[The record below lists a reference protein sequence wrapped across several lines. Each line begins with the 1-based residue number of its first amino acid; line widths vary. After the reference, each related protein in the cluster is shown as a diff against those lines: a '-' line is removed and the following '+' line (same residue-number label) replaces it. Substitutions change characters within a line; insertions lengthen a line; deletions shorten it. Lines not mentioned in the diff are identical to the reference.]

1 MENYR
6 YLAVEIGVIYLET
19 KSMAKYH
26 LSDAA
31 NQGRYGDN
39 VLVHMNQDEVKS
51 LANMAGM
58 DDLPRNPS
66 TGLPEAWI
74 FAAASLGLSLYQG
87 AKATSMGRDS
97 AKTQLKLIQSQKN
110 NLKEQKESLG
120 QNVGAQKQAATA
132 QFEQGLEG
140 LSAKTGM
147 EKEDIMEGYD
157 KAMQQSG
164 LVSSGAQEGRK
175 KMWDR
180 VGQAFGRG
188 KEGLY
193 SELSMKMGE
202 AEGFL
207 ESETARIEA
216 EEKRLNAEQSLQNQ
230 QRTQTFFGF

>member
-1 MENYR
+1 
-6 YLAVEIGVIYLET
+6 
-19 KSMAKYH
+19 MAKYH
-26 LSDAA
+26 LSEAA
-31 NQGRYGDN
+31 TQGRYGDN

-87 AKATSMGRDS
+87 AKATSMGRD
-97 AKTQLKLIQSQKN
+97 AADTQLSLIQSQKQ

-157 KAMQQSG
+157 KAMQASG
-164 LVSSGAQEGRK
+164 LVTSAGADESRK

-180 VGQAFGRG
+180 VGQSFGMG
-188 KEGLY
+188 KENLY
-193 SELSMKMGE
+193 NDLAMKMGE

-207 ESETARIEA
+207 ESETARIDS
-216 EEKRLNAEQSLQNQ
+216 EEKRLNAEQALQRQQSNQ
-230 QRTQTFFGF
+230 RFLGLF

>member
-1 MENYR
+1 MYNNSV
-6 YLAVEIGVIYLET
+6 AQN
-19 KSMAKYH
+19 H
-26 LSDAA
+26 LSSAA
-31 NQGRYGDN
+31 REGRYGDDI
-39 VLVHMNQDEVKS
+39 LVHMNKEEAS
-51 LANMAGM
+51 TLARAAGL
-58 DDLPRNPS
+58 DKLPINPQ

-87 AKATSMGRDS
+87 AKSTSMGRD
-97 AKTQLKLIQSQKN
+97 AAGTQLKLIQSQKN

-140 LSAKTGM
+140 LSAETGM
-147 EKEDIMEGYD
+147 KKEDIMEGYD

-164 LVSSGAQEGRK
+164 LVTSGAQEGRK

-207 ESETARIEA
+207 ESETARIDS
-216 EEKRLNAEQSLQNQ
+216 EEKRLNAEKALQNQ
-230 QRTQTFFGF
+230 QKSQTFFGF

>member
-1 MENYR
+1 MYNNSVAQNHISE
-6 YLAVEIGVIYLET
+6 LAR
-19 KSMAKYH
+19 
-26 LSDAA
+26 
-31 NQGRYGDN
+31 QGRYGDDM
-39 VLVHMNQDEVKS
+39 LVHMNKEEAS
-51 LANMAGM
+51 TLARAAGL
-58 DDLPRNPS
+58 DKLPINPQ

-87 AKATSMGRDS
+87 AKSTSMGRDAAS
-97 AKTQLKLIQSQKN
+97 TQLKLIQSQKN

-164 LVSSGAQEGRK
+164 LVTSGAQEGRK

-207 ESETARIEA
+207 ESETARIDS
-216 EEKRLNAEQSLQNQ
+216 EEKRLNAEKALQNQ
-230 QRTQTFFGF
+230 QKSQTFFGF

>member
-1 MENYR
+1 
-6 YLAVEIGVIYLET
+6 
-19 KSMAKYH
+19 MASNH
-26 LSDAA
+26 LSQAA
-31 NQGRYGDN
+31 NKGRYGDD
-39 VLVHMNQDEVKS
+39 VLVHMSKNEVKS
-51 LANMAGM
+51 LANMAGL
-58 DDLPRNPS
+58 DDLPHNPE

-87 AKATSMGRDS
+87 AKATSMGRD
-97 AKTQLKLIQSQKN
+97 AAGTQLALIQSQKR
-110 NLKEQKESLG
+110 NLKEQKDSLG

-140 LSAKTGM
+140 LSAETGM
-147 EKEDIMEGYD
+147 KKEDIMEGYD

-164 LVSSGAQEGRK
+164 LVTSGAQEGRK

-202 AEGFL
+202 AEGYL
-207 ESETARIEA
+207 ESETARIDSED
-216 EEKRLNAEQSLQNQ
+216 KRLNAEKALQQ
-230 QRTQTFFGF
+230 QQKSQTFFGF

>member
-1 MENYR
+1 MDFN
-6 YLAVEIGVIYLET
+6 
-19 KSMAKYH
+19 KSMASNH
-26 LSDAA
+26 LSEAA
-31 NQGRYGDN
+31 TKGRYGDD
-39 VLVHMNQDEVKS
+39 VLVHMSKGEVKS

-74 FAAASLGLSLYQG
+74 FAAASLGMSLYQG
-87 AKATSMGRDS
+87 AKGTSMGRDS
-97 AKTQLKLIQSQKN
+97 ANTQLSLIRDQRKDLES
-110 NLKEQKESLG
+110 QKESLG